1 MYGSPSA
8 PDSHG
13 VVRWKCPP
21 GHLLKFALE
30 RSRGA
35 CSTNGNDAPRRRVP

>member
-30 RSRGA
+30 RSRVRA
-35 CSTNGNDAPRRRVP
+35 HQWQRRS